1 MGERPVPDHPEAVA
15 PPGLLANLTRKV
27 AQAGIDLDLGYV
39 ATRNRSVFGA
49 ADLDGLKA
57 VFAEHRGSPFP
68 KTSCRL
74 RRGTRQRGLGGRA
87 TSGGTE
93 PLATTTE
100 TVDDA
105 VRRLVVERSHD
116 LVTLCDPSG
125 VIVYA
130 SPSWANIGWEPAAL
144 GGLPVLDVI
153 HPDDAGK
160 ATSAWNEVTSGTDV
174 DAVTVR
180 LRRADGSYAWFE
192 VNGSAVRGPEGELRF
207 LLGTA
212 RDVSERE
219 ELRWRLRDLDA
230 VYRFADAVAGAP
242 ELADVLGAALDAL
255 LEATGADRATVSL
268 PDEHGVLRFRAWRGL
283 SDRYRRDTE
292 GRSPWKPD
300 DVDPHPVLVEDVADA
315 GYEPALERA
324 MRKEGIGALGFIP
337 LVRGG
342 IVLGRITLYRNAPH
356 RWSDRE
362 VLLSR
367 TIANHLA
374 SVAERA
380 EAQQALNES
389 TEQLASILRTVEEGI
404 TATNRKGRFLFA
416 NDAAARH
423 VGLDSG
429 DELVALSPRERA
441 ALYEVFDDKGTRL
454 SLDALPPSKAL
465 SGREKS
471 AVVRI
476 SSKAKD
482 WEHWVA
488 LRSTPVFAADG
499 SVELVVNVTRDITQ
513 ETLAAQ
519 REVAAHVEAE
529 ASRARLALLLEA
541 TEQLSETHDY
551 EELLRRLPQLVVPR
565 IADGCHVYLARDED
579 SELVRV
585 AHAHVDPRISAL
597 LDKMDAV
604 YDVKRHR
611 RIPVVEV
618 FRTGQPVHR
627 AALSRPL
634 SKVARPGE
642 EKLVHM
648 ESRSLIVVP
657 LQIGDRRLGVLAVTS
672 TEPGRLDDED
682 FELVSELARRAS
694 LAVDLLDLHGRA
706 QDSLA
711 QLQAVIAQLPL
722 GVVITDADHHVVL
735 RNEEF
740 ERVWGDSVPL
750 GSDHRQIGVDTTG
763 WPLERAIETGEVTIA
778 ERRELQDGGGS
789 RTLEISAAPVR
800 DAHDEIVSAAAIV
813 ADVTGRSRS
822 EQQLGFLSQAN
833 ELLDASL
840 DWERTLDAIA
850 DLAVPALAGY
860 LVIDLLDEEDELHW
874 VVAVHADPEKT
885 ELVRDLRA
893 SYPPVLSTHPIQVA
907 LRTGEAQLLPDLQA
921 ETAAMAHDA
930 KHARAIRAI
939 ANTSGIVAPLAA
951 RGRTLGAISLG
962 TIEGQP
968 RFDESDRAMATELA
982 RRISLALDNARLFA
996 EVQKRAHSADA
1007 LEYVD
1012 DGVIL
1017 VDETGIVRLW
1027 NPTAAI
1033 SLRRPAAE
1041 AVGLP
1046 IAELLADWQ
1055 SLQSRIPVAS
1065 EPQTGGMSRAQTLP
1079 VDVEGEERW
1088 LSISA
1093 VTFPGGTVYAFR
1105 DVTDER
1111 AVEQMKT
1118 DFVSTVSHELRTPL
1132 AAIYG
1137 AAMTLQRRDVVVE
1150 ESQRERLLE
1159 VVSSEA
1165 DRLARIVNDILWASR
1180 LESGRMSVAI
1190 ERCDAGALAIEVVDV
1205 LRSRAPEGIEVEVGL
1220 ARGLPPVAADP
1231 DKLRQILTNLIDNAI
1246 KYSPEGGRVGVE
1258 IGRSGG
1264 RVRFCVSDEGLGV
1277 PPAEQDRIFEK
1288 FLRLDPN
1295 LTRGVG
1301 GTGLGLYITRELVT
1315 RMHGRVWVVSDG
1327 RSGSSFFLELPLA

>member
-1 MGERPVPDHPEAVA
+1 
-15 PPGLLANLTRKV
+15 
-27 AQAGIDLDLGYV
+27 
-39 ATRNRSVFGA
+39 
-49 ADLDGLKA
+49 
-57 VFAEHRGSPFP
+57 
-68 KTSCRL
+68 
-74 RRGTRQRGLGGRA
+74 LGGRA
-87 TSGGTE
+87 TSSGTE

-100 TVDDA
+100 NVDDA

-125 VIVYA
+125 AIVYA
-130 SPSWANIGWEPAAL
+130 SPSWASLGWKPRAL
-144 GGLPVLDVI
+144 VGVPVLDVI
-153 HPDDAGK
+153 HPDDGAK
-160 ATSAWNEVTSGTDV
+160 ATSAWMEVASGTDV
-174 DAVTVR
+174 DAVTIR
-180 LRRADGSYAWFE
+180 LQRKDASYGWFE
-192 VNGSAVRGPEGELRF
+192 VNGSAVRDADGELRF

-242 ELADVLGAALDAL
+242 ALEDVLGAALDAI
-255 LEATGADRATVSL
+255 LEATGADRAAVL
-268 PDEHGVLRFRAWRGL
+268 LAGDDDMLRFRAWRGL
-283 SDRYRRDTE
+283 SDRYRTFTE
-292 GRSPWKPD
+292 GRSPWQPEDEDPD
-300 DVDPHPVLVEDVADA
+300 PVLVQDLADA

-324 MRKEGIGALGFIP
+324 MRKEGIGALAFFP

-342 IVLGRITLYRNAPH
+342 KLVGRITLYRNAPH
-356 RWSDRE
+356 RWSERE
-362 VLLSR
+362 RLLAR

-374 SVAERA
+374 SVVERA
-380 EAQQALNES
+380 QTQHALHES
-389 TEQLASILRTVEEGI
+389 SEQLSSILRTVEEGI
-404 TATNRKGRFLFA
+404 TATNREGRVLFA
-416 NDAAARH
+416 NDAAARV
-423 VGLDSG
+423 VGIDSG
-429 DELVALSPRERA
+429 EALVALSPRDRA
-441 ALYEVFDDKGTRL
+441 SLYEVFDGDGAKLRL
-454 SLDALPPSKAL
+454 GDLPPSKAL
-465 SGREKS
+465 SGAESS

-476 SSKAKD
+476 RARSGE

-513 ETLAAQ
+513 ETVAAQ
-519 REVAAHVEAE
+519 READARREAE
-529 ASRARLALLLEA
+529 GSRARLALLLEA
-541 TEQLSETHDY
+541 TEQLGQTLDY

-565 IADGCHVYLARDED
+565 IADGCHVYLARDD
-579 SELVRV
+579 DTELVRV
-585 AHAHVDPRISAL
+585 AHAHVEPRISAL
-597 LDKMDAV
+597 LDKIDAV

-618 FRTGQPVHR
+618 FRTGKAIHR
-627 AALSRPL
+627 AALSQPL
-634 SKVARPGE
+634 TKVARPGE
-642 EKLVHM
+642 EKLVQM

-657 LQIGDRRLGVLAVTS
+657 LETGDRRLGVLAVTS

-722 GVVITDADHHVVL
+722 GVVITDSDHHVVL
-735 RNEEF
+735 RNEEL
-740 ERVWGDSVPL
+740 ERVWGRPVAL
-750 GSDHRQIGVDTTG
+750 GSDHRQAGADTTG
-763 WPLERAIETGEVTIA
+763 WPLERAIDTGEVTIA
-778 ERRELQDGGGS
+778 ERRELQDADGP

-800 DAHDEIVSAAAIV
+800 DAHDEIVSAVAVV
-813 ADVTGRSRS
+813 ADVTRRSRS

-850 DLAVPALAGY
+850 ALAVPALAGY
-860 LVIDLLDEEDELHW
+860 LVIDLLDEDDELHW

-885 ELVRDLRA
+885 ELVRDLRV
-893 SYPPVLSTHPIQVA
+893 SYPPVLPTHPIQVA

-968 RFDESDRAMATELA
+968 RFDESDRTMAMELA
-982 RRISLALDNARLFA
+982 RRISLALDNARLFE
-996 EVQKRAHSADA
+996 EVQERAHAAEA

-1017 VDETGIVRLW
+1017 VDEAEIVRLW

-1033 SLRRPAAE
+1033 SLRRAAVE
-1041 AVGLP
+1041 AVGRAIADLLP
-1046 IAELLADWQ
+1046 DWQ
-1055 SLQSRIPVAS
+1055 SLKSRIPLAS
-1065 EPQTGGMSRAQTLP
+1065 EPQAGGASRAQTLP
-1079 VDVEGEERW
+1079 VDVEGDERW

-1093 VTFPGGTVYAFR
+1093 VQFPGGTVYAFR

-1150 ESQRERLLE
+1150 EPQRERLLE

-1180 LESGRMSVAI
+1180 LESGRMSIAI
-1190 ERCDAGALAIEVVDV
+1190 ERCDAGALATEVVDV
-1205 LRSRAPEGIEVEVGL
+1205 LRSRAPEGIEVVINRS
-1220 ARGLPPVAADP
+1220 RGLPPVAADP
-1231 DKLRQILTNLIDNAI
+1231 DKLRQILTNLIDNGI
-1246 KYSPEGGRVGVE
+1246 KYSPDGGRVGVE
-1258 IGRSGG
+1258 IARSGG

-1288 FLRLDPN
+1288 FFRLDPN

-1301 GTGLGLYITRELVT
+1301 GTGLGLYITRELVM
-1315 RMHGRVWVVSDG
+1315 RMNGRVWVVSDG